1 MTSVNPAGSLQ
12 SHSSDSP
19 EYRKVLPEDAINGM
33 AAYFHVLG
41 EPTRLQL
48 LNLLLQDEHNVGGLA
63 EAVGCSAANT
73 SRHLSLMARHGF
85 VRRHTKGNCVYYR
98 IADPGV
104 VDLCCSVCAALFPQH
119 ACCPESV

>member
-1 MTSVNPAGSLQ
+1 MTSVSPAGSLQ

-19 EYRKVLPEDAINGM
+19 EYRKVLPDDSINGI

-41 EPTRLQL
+41 EPTRLQI
-48 LNLLLQDEHNVGGLA
+48 LNLLLQDDHNVGGLA

-73 SRHLSLMARHGF
+73 SRHLSMMARHGF
-85 VRRHTKGNCVYYR
+85 VRRHTRGNSVYYQ

-104 VDLCCSVCAALFPQH
+104 VDLCNSVFNALFPH
-119 ACCPESV
+119 PDSV